1 MKYLLTLIAFCW
13 PLQAFSNSTT
23 VNCGSM
29 YVVQPGDSLSGIAR
43 AVNGSFD
50 AWKQIYDSNRRVIG
64 SDPNLLETGTTLVI
78 PCTAA
83 SQPNNIRCTAYHR
96 VQRGDTLS
104 SIAAA
109 RLGAPTDFQRIVDV
123 NRRKINNPDLL
134 QIGTELNIPP
144 CRKANSDSNPVTSPK
159 KVPVRLSII
168 TGDNYAP
175 FVGSKLPQGGY
186 STELVTRAL
195 LGNNGLFDF
204 RIDTNRT
211 WANHLRQKLNQGGE
225 SGRYDLAFPWFRPGN
240 CNANNLGEE
249 SLFRCRE
256 LLFSEPL
263 HEVLVTYHT
272 HPQLTDRI
280 KAESDM
286 RGLRICRPK
295 GYFTHDLEAMGLAPD
310 TYTRVAPD
318 EPNDCFFQLIAGTV
332 DVATV
337 NARTAHRV
345 ITQHCIQDKVAAL
358 PFRTLQTLHV
368 VGRKSNPS
376 TAENLQRINAG
387 LAALEQS
394 GEILEVE
401 SRHSP
406 QTRDGC

>member
-1 MKYLLTLIAFCW
+1 MKYLLPLIIFCW
-13 PLQAFSNSTT
+13 PLQSFSKTAS
-23 VNCGSM
+23 VSCGSM
-29 YVVQPGDSLSGIAR
+29 YMVQPGDSLSGIAR
-43 AVNGSFD
+43 SVNGSFD
-50 AWKQIYDSNRRVIG
+50 AWRLIYDSNRRVIG
-64 SDPNLLETGTTLVI
+64 SDPNLLETGTSLVI
-78 PCTAA
+78 PCTSA
-83 SQPNNIRCTAYHR
+83 SKPNTVRCTAYHR

-144 CRKANSDSNPVTSPK
+144 CRKAISSTSPLATSK
-159 KVPVRLSII
+159 KAPVQLSII

-175 FVGSKLPQGGY
+175 FVGSKLPDGGY
-186 STELVTRAL
+186 SSELVTRAL
-195 LGNNGLFDF
+195 LSNNGKFDF

-211 WANHLRQKLNQGGE
+211 WANHLRQKLNRGGE
-225 SGRYDLAFPWFRPGN
+225 NNRYDLAFPWFRPGN
-240 CNANNLGEE
+240 CDANNLGEE
-249 SLFRCRE
+249 SLFRCSE

-280 KAESDM
+280 QTERDM

-310 TYTRVAPD
+310 TYVRVAPD

-345 ITQHCIQDKVAAL
+345 ITQHCIQEKVAAL
-358 PFRTLQTLHV
+358 PFHSLETLHV
-368 VGRKSNPS
+368 VGRKSNPA
-376 TAENLQRINAG
+376 TADYLRRVNAG

-406 QTRDGC
+406 QSRDGC